1 MGFFTGTLHI
11 PAPFAFLAIAAQFAG
26 AIPLILGLFT
36 GVAALGIAVNMLVAV
51 VMVPRST
58 VGS

>member
-1 MGFFTGTLHI
+1 
-11 PAPFAFLAIAAQFAG
+11 
-26 AIPLILGLFT
+26 LILGLFT